1 MMLHKILLLFNLLNF
16 VTKNNVIYIDMDV
29 SRGSYDTIRMRK
41 TTSCF
46 SIWLQI
52 CEDIEGTFLS
62 IEFHFTHFNLTM

>member
-1 MMLHKILLLFNLLNF
+1 
-16 VTKNNVIYIDMDV
+16 MDV